1 MAVAPLSIQPSSEE
15 TVALRLPP
23 GVLLSDDQLFE
34 LCRLNKELRIER
46 TSERDLV
53 IMPPV
58 GAESSRRNANVI
70 FQLEKWS
77 LADGTGVVF
86 DSSAGFL
93 LPNGA
98 MRSPD
103 AAWVRRSRLSE
114 LSRDEKEKFLP
125 LCPDFVIELR
135 SPSDALSA
143 QQHKVEEFIENGSVL
158 GFLLDPVGRAVYVY
172 RPGETP
178 EVLER
183 QKTVSADPILPG
195 FSLQLEDLWEPRW

>member
-15 TVALRLPP
+15 SVALRLPP

-34 LCRLNKELRIER
+34 LCRLNRELRIER
-46 TSERDLV
+46 TSEGDLV

-58 GAESSRRNANVI
+58 GAGSSRRNARII

-77 LADGTGVVF
+77 LEDGTGVVF

-103 AAWVRRSRLSE
+103 AAWVRRSRLSA

-135 SPSDALSA
+135 SPSDALSG
-143 QQHKVEEFIENGSVL
+143 QQLKLEEFIENGASL
-158 GFLLDPVGRAVYVY
+158 GFLLDPMARTVYVY
-172 RPGETP
+172 GPGRAPQILAEA
-178 EVLER
+178 
-183 QKTVSADPILPG
+183 KTISADPILPG
-195 FSLQLEDLWEPRW
+195 FSLQLEPIWEPGW

>member
-15 TVALRLPP
+15 TVALRLPSD
-23 GVLLSDDQLFE
+23 VLLSDDQLFE

-46 TSERDLV
+46 TSEGDLV

-58 GAESSRRNANVI
+58 GAGSSRRNARII
-70 FQLEKWS
+70 FQLETWS
-77 LADGTGVVF
+77 LTDGTGVVF

-103 AAWVRRSRLSE
+103 AAWVKRSRLSG

-135 SPSDALSA
+135 SPSDALSS
-143 QQHKVEEFIENGSVL
+143 QQLKLEEFIENGTVL
-158 GFLLDPVGRAVYVY
+158 GFLLDPTGRTVYVY
-172 RPGETP
+172 RPRETP
-178 EVLER
+178 EVLE
-183 QKTVSADPILPG
+183 QPKTVSADPILPG
-195 FSLQLEDLWEPRW
+195 FSLQLEDVREPRW

>member
-1 MAVAPLSIQPSSEE
+1 M
-15 TVALRLPP
+15 RLPSD
-23 GVLLSDDQLFE
+23 VLLSDDQLFE

-46 TSERDLV
+46 TSEGDLV

-58 GAESSRRNANVI
+58 GAGSSRRNARII
-70 FQLEKWS
+70 FQLETWS
-77 LADGTGVVF
+77 LTDGTGVVF

-103 AAWVRRSRLSE
+103 AAWVKRSRLSG

-135 SPSDALSA
+135 SPSDALSS
-143 QQHKVEEFIENGSVL
+143 QQLKLEEFIENGTVL
-158 GFLLDPVGRAVYVY
+158 GFLLDPTGRTVYVY
-172 RPGETP
+172 RPRETP
-178 EVLER
+178 EVLE
-183 QKTVSADPILPG
+183 QPKTVSADPILPG
-195 FSLQLEDLWEPRW
+195 FSLQLEDVREPRW